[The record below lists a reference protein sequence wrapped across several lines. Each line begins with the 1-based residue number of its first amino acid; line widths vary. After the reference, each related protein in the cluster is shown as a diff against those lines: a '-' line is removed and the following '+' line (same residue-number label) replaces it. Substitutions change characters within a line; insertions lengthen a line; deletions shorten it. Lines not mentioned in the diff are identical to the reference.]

1 MRQQTQ
7 AIDLRNKVSAAA
19 LVFALIVM
27 PLAAI
32 AQTRIDMPKNK
43 YQVQEDVKLG
53 NQAAAE
59 VEKKFPILRDA
70 EATN

>member
-43 YQVQEDVKLG
+43 YKVQEDVKLG

-70 EATN
+70 KATN